1 MFRYDNG
8 DGTNALLDPT
18 SPEFRRM
25 KNSIESMV
33 IFFLFLRSWFILFCC
48 RTPPDTNHLFPQFDV
63 AFLNTST
70 AAGRGFVRNAVMK
83 FRQVEDKDRV
93 RTHKTQPGGRLQGS
107 WRRSERHAVLGNDD
121 HLDNNNDNDNG
132 DNNYSSSRSGWSC
145 SSCRRWVLTT
155 PCSSERMLLN
165 MGGVQNKQK
174 IDFSETKNKCI
185 LSQETPQI
193 HQLMILRPP
202 WRRKIQQQQQQQLQQ
217 LLLVIIFD

>member
-1 MFRYDNG
+1 
-8 DGTNALLDPT
+8 
-18 SPEFRRM
+18 
-25 KNSIESMV
+25 
-33 IFFLFLRSWFILFCC
+33 
-48 RTPPDTNHLFPQFDV
+48 
-63 AFLNTST
+63 
-70 AAGRGFVRNAVMK
+70 MK

-155 PCSSERMLLN
+155 PCCACSSERMILN

-174 IDFSETKNKCI
+174 IDFSETKKTNVFF
-185 LSQETPQI
+185 
-193 HQLMILRPP
+193 LR
-202 WRRKIQQQQQQQLQQ
+202 RRHRSTSWWFCDHLGGGRSNNNNNNNYNSCCWW
-217 LLLVIIFD
+217 

>member
-1 MFRYDNG
+1 
-8 DGTNALLDPT
+8 
-18 SPEFRRM
+18 
-25 KNSIESMV
+25 MV
-33 IFFLFLRSWFILFCC
+33 IFFAAELLPIPTIS
-48 RTPPDTNHLFPQFDV
+48 FPQFDV

-155 PCSSERMLLN
+155 PCCACSSERMLLN

-174 IDFSETKNKCI
+174 ADFSETKNKRI